1 MNAGRR
7 ILPLAALLVLSGCAD
22 MMSVT
27 PQLEMKSGSQQKMEV
42 KAKVMVVGI
51 LDYSPD
57 GKQLASGGATP
68 MIRVW
73 DMVNAKGLRA
83 LPIPA
88 QYGLVDIAYSPDGK
102 LLAASGRTG
111 LLSGDITHL
120 WNAESGKEIKAVGES
135 FGYKLGFSADGLY
148 LLGSEFDASNFFG
161 EFTFRTKQFALA
173 SGQVVRRF
181 DGDILGALSPEGRH
195 ALLIGK
201 RRNGLA
207 LVELQTGR
215 ELWRKGGRQPDAVA
229 FMRDRA
235 HVLASNAQYHGALGS
250 RATISVTL
258 LDAATGNQVREL
270 VRYDVENTLMGHEKA
285 HATITVLEVS
295 PDGSKM
301 LTGNQRG
308 EYKLWDIATGR
319 MLHALKNPEE
329 RIILGLSPAHAAFSP
344 NGKLVAI
351 TFAGSVRLYNVASGE
366 EAAAMIA
373 FDDGEWLMTTPS
385 GYYNASEKGDQYL
398 SVSVAGAPFTIS
410 QLRESFFRPDLV
422 KVALSGGTLSD
433 YKKVADIKPPPSVAI
448 VDTPNATASP
458 KITVSLRVKDQGGGI
473 GDVRLYRNGAAVVF
487 EKTRNLNV
495 VEAGQDSQVLRY
507 DISLEPGNNTIRAI
521 AFNADNSMQSTD
533 TSINVQASIAARQP
547 ALHAIVIGIKDFA
560 NPRLALKYPVADAEL
575 FASTLEARG
584 KSLFSSI
591 SIKRLFKPAETTNT
605 AIIAA
610 LKQARQEV
618 GPEDLFVFYV
628 ASHGTVDDGQYLL
641 ITSNVGSTSTA
652 RLKQDALTQDSL
664 KEMISNIPASKKL
677 VVLDTCSAGQ
687 LGDAI
692 QVAMLTR
699 GLSDDTA
706 MKVLSRAVGSTVLS
720 AATSVQEALEG
731 YKGHGLFT
739 YVIVEGLNGAADAD
753 KDGFVKTL
761 ELADYVDNQVPEL
774 AEKVFQHKQ
783 YPIVS
788 PTGQGFPLVKVK

>member
-1 MNAGRR
+1 MGASRLLLCLSIAAG
-7 ILPLAALLVLSGCAD
+7 LAGCAE
-22 MMSVT
+22 MMTVT
-27 PQLEMKSGSQQKMEV
+27 PQLEMKSGSAQKMEV

-68 MIRVW
+68 MVRVW

-83 LPIPA
+83 LPLPA
-88 QYGLVDIAYSPDGK
+88 EYGLVDIAYSPDGK

-120 WNAESGKEIKAVGES
+120 WDAASGKELKSVPES

-148 LLGSEFDASNFFG
+148 LLGGEFDASNLFG
-161 EFTFRTKQFALA
+161 EFKFSAKQFALA

-181 DGDILGALSPEGRH
+181 DGDWFGAMSPDGRH
-195 ALLIGK
+195 ALLIGQ
-201 RRNGLA
+201 RRGGLA

-215 ELWRKGGRQPDAVA
+215 ELWRKTGWQPDAVA
-229 FMRDRA
+229 FLPDRK
-235 HVLASNAQYHGALGS
+235 HLLASHAQFHGALGT

-258 LDAATGNQVREL
+258 LDAASGNPLREL
-270 VRYDVENTLMGHEKA
+270 VRYEVENTFLAHEKDYSKL
-285 HATITVLEVS
+285 TVLEVS

-301 LTGNQRG
+301 LTGNQKG
-308 EYKLWDIATGR
+308 EYKLWDIASGQL
-319 MLHALKNPEE
+319 LHALKRPDEK
-329 RIILGLSPAHAAFSP
+329 IILGLSPAHAAFSP

-351 TFAGSVRLYNVASGE
+351 TFAASVRVYNVASGE
-366 EAAAMIA
+366 EAATMIA
-373 FDDGEWLMTTPS
+373 FDDGEWLVTTPS
-385 GYYNASEKGDQYL
+385 GYYNSSEKGDQYL
-398 SVSVAGAPFTIS
+398 SVSVGGSPFTIG

-422 KVALSGGTLSD
+422 KVALSGGTLGD
-433 YKKVADIKPPPSVAI
+433 YKKIADIKPPPAVAI

-458 KITVSLRVKDQGGGI
+458 KITVSLQVKDQGGGI

-487 EKTRNLNV
+487 EKTRNLNLAA
-495 VEAGQDSQVLRY
+495 AGQDSQLLRY
-507 DISLEPGNNTIRAI
+507 DISLEPGANTIRAI

-533 TSINVQASIAARQP
+533 TTIEVQASIAARAP

-560 NPRLALKYPVADAEL
+560 NPRLALKYSVADAEL
-575 FASTLEARG
+575 FASTLETKGR
-584 KSLFSSI
+584 SLFSNI
-591 SIKRLFKPAETTNT
+591 KVKRLFTPAETTNA
-605 AIIAA
+605 AIVAA

-641 ITSNVGSTSTA
+641 ITSNVGSTATA

-699 GLSDDTA
+699 GMSDDTA

-788 PTGQGFPLVKVK
+788 PTGQGFPLVRTR